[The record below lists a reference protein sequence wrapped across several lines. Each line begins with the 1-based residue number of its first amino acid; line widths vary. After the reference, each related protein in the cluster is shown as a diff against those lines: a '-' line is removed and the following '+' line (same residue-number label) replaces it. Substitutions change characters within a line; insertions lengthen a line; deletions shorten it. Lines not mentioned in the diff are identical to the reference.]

1 MNRTCAKI
9 LTMIGVTSL
18 VLAGCSSQGKEAAV
32 QTTVVATTVEQT
44 TVQVKALSE
53 IYTEIE
59 EKVELPKMVV
69 LNDNYIANYFGIDLA
84 LLDDYVFT
92 NAEEVIY
99 ADTVI
104 MMKAKAGTDKEVL
117 KEALNTMIDHKKA
130 ELENYLPEQFK
141 IVEKSE
147 VQVAGDY
154 VYLII
159 SDKSDEIKTVME
171 QYIK

>member
-1 MNRTCAKI
+1 MNRTWKGIWTVMGLTGLI
-9 LTMIGVTSL
+9 LT
-18 VLAGCSSQGKEAAV
+18 GCGSQGENEST
-32 QTTVVATTVEQT
+32 QITVEQT
-44 TVQVKALSE
+44 TVQERPLSD
-53 IYTEIE
+53 IYAEIE
-59 EKVELPKMVV
+59 ENVELPKMLV
-69 LNDNYIANYFGIDLA
+69 LNDNYIANYFGIDLT
-84 LLDDYVFT
+84 LLEDYVFT

-104 MMKAKAGTDKEVL
+104 MMKAKADTDKESL
-117 KEALNTMIDHKKA
+117 KEALNTMIEHKKA

-141 IVEKSE
+141 IVEKSK

-159 SDKSDEIKTVME
+159 SDKEEEIEAVME